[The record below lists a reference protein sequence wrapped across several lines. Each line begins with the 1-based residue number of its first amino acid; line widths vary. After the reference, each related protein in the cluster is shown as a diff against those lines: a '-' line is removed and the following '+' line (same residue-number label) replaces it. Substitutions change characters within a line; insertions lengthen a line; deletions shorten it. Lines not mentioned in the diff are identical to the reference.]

1 MVSFH
6 IYVSLQEDTIW
17 LSSYTFRTGGH
28 GPCCTYY
35 VGMGDFP
42 QLRSSATGY
51 QQKGHLPTTAN
62 WLAPCRRQPAPLCLA
77 KNIMFQEVCNEG
89 NADKSPNLEIH
100 NSKPIR

>member
-1 MVSFH
+1 MINPNRSWYDNGEFPHLCESTRGYHLV
-6 IYVSLQEDTIW
+6 
-17 LSSYTFRTGGH
+17 SSYTFRTGGH

-62 WLAPCRRQPAPLCLA
+62 
-77 KNIMFQEVCNEG
+77 
-89 NADKSPNLEIH
+89 
-100 NSKPIR
+100 